1 MEKVRFAQ
9 EYQADG
15 YLKQQ
20 LRELKTK
27 QQEALT
33 RIQPLLIRYRILS
46 IADVP
51 MRIQQLTTQQA
62 QVGRGQ
68 ELATQLGNLFPEAV
82 TEATLKDRSL
92 QLARQQALVESQL
105 NKIQEQYQALIYEKQ
120 QLMTDG
126 TLDELYQR
134 QAILKAEI
142 KELAQR
148 WSGYQLA
155 GQLLMD
161 LLTELEQQ
169 LPSLLQYASSYFA
182 LLTSQ
187 RYQSIQVAEGQL
199 VAVTKEQEMFY
210 LHELSTGTKDQ
221 LMMAVRLA
229 F

>member
-68 ELATQLGNLFPEAV
+68 ELATHLGNLFPEAV

-92 QLARQQALVESQL
+92 QLAQQQALEESQL
-105 NKIQEQYQALIYEKQ
+105 DKIQEQYQALIYENNN
-120 QLMTDG
+120 
-126 TLDELYQR
+126 
-134 QAILKAEI
+134 
-142 KELAQR
+142 
-148 WSGYQLA
+148 
-155 GQLLMD
+155 
-161 LLTELEQQ
+161 
-169 LPSLLQYASSYFA
+169 
-182 LLTSQ
+182 
-187 RYQSIQVAEGQL
+187 
-199 VAVTKEQEMFY
+199 
-210 LHELSTGTKDQ
+210 
-221 LMMAVRLA
+221 
-229 F
+229 

>member
-1 MEKVRFAQ
+1 
-9 EYQADG
+9 
-15 YLKQQ
+15 
-20 LRELKTK
+20 
-27 QQEALT
+27 
-33 RIQPLLIRYRILS
+33 
-46 IADVP
+46 

-92 QLARQQALVESQL
+92 QLAQQQALEESQL
-105 NKIQEQYQALIYEKQ
+105 DKIQEQYQALIYEKQ

-155 GQLLMD
+155 GQLLICIK
-161 LLTELEQQ
+161 LLCTFNKPALSIN
-169 LPSLLQYASSYFA
+169 PSSRRS
-182 LLTSQ
+182 TSCGDE
-187 RYQSIQVAEGQL
+187 RTRNVL
-199 VAVTKEQEMFY
+199 FT
-210 LHELSTGTKDQ
+210 
-221 LMMAVRLA
+221 
-229 F
+229 